1 MSEPTIEE
9 VTRLRWGIAQPMM
22 MPLYAD
28 EKQRQSFEH
37 FVEQMCTQQLGAT
50 HTRIDDAVQIDY
62 VFARVEHGHP
72 DTIDAQC
79 FDDLRCGL
87 VPCDEVDATIA
98 LMRMSMFV
106 VEKGGE

>member
-1 MSEPTIEE
+1 MIEE

-37 FVEQMCTQQLGAT
+37 FVEQMCTQQLSAT
-50 HTRIDDAVQIDY
+50 HTRTDDVVQIDY
-62 VFARVEHGHP
+62 LFARVTHNHS
-72 DTIDAQC
+72 TAIDVDC
-79 FDDLRCGL
+79 DERCGM
-87 VPCDEVDATIA
+87 VPCDEADATIA

-106 VEKGGE
+106 VEKGERDE